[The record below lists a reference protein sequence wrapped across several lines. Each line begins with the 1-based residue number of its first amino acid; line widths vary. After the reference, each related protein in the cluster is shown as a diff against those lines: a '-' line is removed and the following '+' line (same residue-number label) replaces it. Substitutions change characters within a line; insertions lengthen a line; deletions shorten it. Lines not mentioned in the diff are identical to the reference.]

1 MWWQRRPSGILH
13 EAFDSLSIRGA
24 LSDTLQMLRTTA
36 PPGQPIGFVP
46 WFLAPASS
54 PGVPDAE
61 PATSDP
67 STTAS
72 AAIPSVPFHPIPS
85 DQRLCAVGVG
95 AVSCYPHLSS
105 STSPSQGDTPDLLAR
120 LMDEMT
126 VGNGRLAAET
136 WVQQTAA
143 GSGDLS
149 AAARE
154 QQPRGQWTMDDWAD
168 ECAAQESNG
177 EEAESDNDEEF
188 ADVAEG
194 TEHPCDDDEEELDEA
209 RREGEQQ
216 LQDFIMNML
225 LGRAHCPEDVRL
237 HLLSRQGRLADF
249 PPWGEALRAAG
260 FYNSSVGG
268 PSGSGW
274 EDADQLRWVDP
285 WGCASWHRDQTG
297 DIWSTFC
304 PWRSSEPFDAVEEAE
319 RPEME
324 QLHRRHR
331 GSRRG
336 RAGAR
341 DGGGASF

>member
-1 MWWQRRPSGILH
+1 M
-13 EAFDSLSIRGA
+13 
-24 LSDTLQMLRTTA
+24 
-36 PPGQPIGFVP
+36 
-46 WFLAPASS
+46 
-54 PGVPDAE
+54 
-61 PATSDP
+61 
-67 STTAS
+67 
-72 AAIPSVPFHPIPS
+72 
-85 DQRLCAVGVG
+85 
-95 AVSCYPHLSS
+95 
-105 STSPSQGDTPDLLAR
+105 
-120 LMDEMT
+120 
-126 VGNGRLAAET
+126 
-136 WVQQTAA
+136 
-143 GSGDLS
+143 
-149 AAARE
+149 
-154 QQPRGQWTMDDWAD
+154 
-168 ECAAQESNG
+168 
-177 EEAESDNDEEF
+177 
-188 ADVAEG
+188 AEG
-194 TEHPCDDDEEELDEA
+194 TEYPCDDDELVAEEELDEA

-216 LQDFIMNML
+216 LQDFVMNML

-297 DIWSTFC
+297 EIWSTFR
-304 PWRSSEPFDAVEEAE
+304 PWRRSGPFDAVEEAE